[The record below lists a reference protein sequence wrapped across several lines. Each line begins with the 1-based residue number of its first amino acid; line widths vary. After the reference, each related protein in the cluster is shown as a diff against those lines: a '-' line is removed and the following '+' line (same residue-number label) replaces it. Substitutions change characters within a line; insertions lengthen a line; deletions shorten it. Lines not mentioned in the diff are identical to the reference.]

1 MPAAAAVVL
10 AFLLGASSEA
20 GALAD
25 GAAPPSGSGQGDE
38 GHDEAVEVPA
48 PVETPPP
55 PSVTSEG
62 QTAAP
67 APAGRQGESESER
80 GWDVAPASEADLVDP
95 WASVPVQTVMPKPPA
110 AVRPSAPR
118 SSATLLD
125 PWAGAARR
133 HVPRQLDP
141 ELRDPFHAI
150 RSHHYVPRL
159 AHADLR
165 DPFKRRSGTSEAG
178 APLPPAA
185 AAPAPGMPAH
195 PDLRDPFGRR
205 KARPTPPPAGAAP
218 RPPAAPREPS
228 MPPSGAGA
236 SEGETTEPGPGALRP
251 TASPFAHLPRA
262 RRPA

>member
-1 MPAAAAVVL
+1 MPAAASVVL

-55 PSVTSEG
+55 PVTSEG

-67 APAGRQGESESER
+67 APSPSPRDESEK
-80 GWDVAPASEADLVDP
+80 DVAPASEADLVDP
-95 WASVPVQTVMPKPPA
+95 WALVPVQTVMPTPPA
-110 AVRPSAPR
+110 AVRPSAQR

-165 DPFKRRSGTSEAG
+165 DPFKRRSGASEAG
-178 APLPPAA
+178 APMPPAA
-185 AAPAPGMPAH
+185 AAPAAGMPVH

-228 MPPSGAGA
+228 MPPSKTGA

-251 TASPFAHLPRA
+251 STSPFAHLPRA